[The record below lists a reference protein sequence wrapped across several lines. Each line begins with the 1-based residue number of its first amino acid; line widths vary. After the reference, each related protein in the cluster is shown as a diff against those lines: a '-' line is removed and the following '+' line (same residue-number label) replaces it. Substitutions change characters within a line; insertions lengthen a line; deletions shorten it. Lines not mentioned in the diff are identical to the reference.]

1 MTKSI
6 ITTLLL
12 VATMHT
18 QAQIRTNE
26 GICYLMNQPKDMS
39 ADFSDLSNTYFFAD
53 SLADFNAAKAEGKV
67 KWNRYRIAPRQA
79 FNTNG
84 FWPQRLQML
93 DFPET
98 AYDNA
103 PQLKFQVRFVSP
115 RTVRITMLTT
125 PIEPKDNDAEDIM
138 FCSVPKNDSKAWKM
152 NETKKALSYSSDY
165 GTIEIQ
171 KYPWR
176 IVLKD
181 KKGQI
186 LTETRT

>member
-1 MTKSI
+1 MTTKSI

-12 VATMHT
+12 TATMHA

-26 GICYLMNQPKDMS
+26 GISYLMNQPKDMS
-39 ADFSDLSNTYFFAD
+39 ADFSDLANTYFFAD
-53 SLADFNAAKAEGKV
+53 SLADFNAAKGEGKV

-98 AYDNA
+98 AYDND
-103 PQLKFQVRFVSP
+103 PQLTFQLQFVSP

-125 PIEPKDNDAEDIM
+125 PIEPKDNDADDIM
-138 FCSVPKNDSKAWKM
+138 FVKVPANNPSAWTSKQTAK
-152 NETKKALSYSSDY
+152 TVSYSSDY

-176 IVLKD
+176 I
-181 KKGQI
+181 
-186 LTETRT
+186 

>member
-26 GICYLMNQPKDMS
+26 GISYLMNQPKDMS

-53 SLADFNAAKAEGKV
+53 SLADFNAVKAEGKV

-93 DFPET
+93 E
-98 AYDNA
+98 
-103 PQLKFQVRFVSP
+103 
-115 RTVRITMLTT
+115 
-125 PIEPKDNDAEDIM
+125 
-138 FCSVPKNDSKAWKM
+138 
-152 NETKKALSYSSDY
+152 
-165 GTIEIQ
+165 G
-171 KYPWR
+171 
-176 IVLKD
+176 
-181 KKGQI
+181 
-186 LTETRT
+186 